1 MRAPSIGI
9 GIGVGLASRGG
20 SSFVPPSIS
29 GNVLWLRADMGVT
42 LNATRVSGW
51 ADQSG
56 TGDANKNVA
65 QATEGKQPL
74 FNASDANFNGHPSF
88 TYSNV
93 RLDCL
98 QSGTWATPMPNP
110 ATWFIVARQSTFALC
125 FFTDGIVGTNRQS
138 MYQHT
143 PAGAETQITSG
154 TALTAAGKLS
164 DAGTFVLGGVFG
176 ASGKIYRN
184 AKTAIASGT
193 TGTQTLT
200 GLTIGALYD
209 AAQFAINGQIAEVI
223 GYNRALTQAEVETV
237 LTYLGTRYAIAIGA

>member
-1 MRAPSIGI
+1 MRAPAIGI

-65 QATEGKQPL
+65 QATAGNQPL
-74 FNASDANFNGHPSF
+74 FNASDASFNGHPSLTF
-88 TYSNV
+88 ASARSDMLN
-93 RLDCL
+93 
-98 QSGTWATPMPNP
+98 SGAWAAPMPNP
-110 ATWFIVARQSTFALC
+110 ATWFVVAQLVAAQIAVMI
-125 FFTDGIVGTNRQS
+125 DGQGASNRHLL
-138 MYQHT
+138 YNNT
-143 PAGAETQITSG
+143 AAGAERVVLSG
-154 TALTAAGKLS
+154 AALTAAGTLNGIGAFVM
-164 DAGTFVLGGVFG
+164 AGVMGT
-176 ASGKIYRN
+176 SGKLYMN
-184 AKTAIASGT
+184 ARTAAASGT

-200 GLTIGALYD
+200 ALRIGAAYTSAGFWD
-209 AAQFAINGQIAEVI
+209 GEIAEVI

-237 LTYLGTRYAIAIGA
+237 LAYLGARYAIAIGA